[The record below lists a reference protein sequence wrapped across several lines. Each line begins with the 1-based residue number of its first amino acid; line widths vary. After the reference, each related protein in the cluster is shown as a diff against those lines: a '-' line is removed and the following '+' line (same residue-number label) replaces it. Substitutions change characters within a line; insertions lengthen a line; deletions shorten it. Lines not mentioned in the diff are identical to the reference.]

1 MNHFQKTIKM
11 MKDNPYENFIKIS
24 MNKKNIFLR
33 SVDLSQE
40 SVSLITNWRNQY
52 WHGFLTKFE
61 ASEKNTLKWL
71 DKEII
76 QNPERILFFI
86 ILKKQ
91 KIGHVGIMNY
101 NKNFNTIEI
110 DNVLRGV
117 RIDYPGLMEN
127 VLKSIFNW
135 LFKELKLSEINL
147 KVFSD
152 NYKAINLY
160 ERSGMITIGVI
171 PLKRIV
177 TNDGWEWIE
186 TKLKY
191 ETEWAERYL
200 SIMKISKDYFKKRG
214 CCNEF

>member
-1 MNHFQKTIKM
+1 
-11 MKDNPYENFIKIS
+11 MKDNPSENFTKIPI
-24 MNKKNIFLR
+24 NKRNIFLR

-52 WHGFLTKFE
+52 WQGFLTKFE
-61 ASEKNTLKWL
+61 ASERNTLKWL
-71 DKEII
+71 DKEIM

-101 NKNFNTIEI
+101 DKNLNTVEI

-117 RIDYPGLMEN
+117 RINQPDLMEN
-127 VLKSIFNW
+127 VLKAIFKWMFN
-135 LFKELKLSEINL
+135 ELKLSEINL

-160 ERSGMITIGVI
+160 ERCGMITTGVK
-171 PLKRIV
+171 PLKRSI
-177 TNDGWEWIE
+177 TKDGWKWIE
-186 TKLKY
+186 TKLKC

-200 SIMKISKDYFKKRG
+200 SIMKISKDNFKKRG
-214 CCNEF
+214 HHNEY

>member
-1 MNHFQKTIKM
+1 MDHFQKTIKR
-11 MKDNPYENFIKIS
+11 MKDNSHENFIKIS
-24 MNKKNIFLR
+24 INKKNIFLR

-40 SVSLITNWRNQY
+40 SVSLITDWRNQY
-52 WHGFLTKFE
+52 WQGFLTKFE
-61 ASEKNTLKWL
+61 VSERNTLKWL
-71 DKEII
+71 DKEIM

-101 NKNFNTIEI
+101 DKNLRTVEI

-117 RIDYPGLMEN
+117 RTNQRDLMEN
-127 VLKSIFNW
+127 VLKAIFKLMFN
-135 LFKELKLSEINL
+135 ELKLSEINL

-160 ERSGMITIGVI
+160 ERCGMITTGIK
-171 PLKRIV
+171 PLKRII
-177 TNDGWEWIE
+177 TNDGWKWIE
-186 TKLKY
+186 VKLKC

-200 SIMKISKDYFKKRG
+200 SIMKISKDDFKK
-214 CCNEF
+214 